1 MLNKLWRKVFCGG
14 KTFYW
19 IKKKKLLLVE
29 TTVSYSNDDNSRI
42 WGLMHSWQVAEGEL
56 CVNQSLNMLAN
67 VTNDMLA
74 GFALRGGP

>member
-1 MLNKLWRKVFCGG
+1 MLNKLWRKVFVAEKLFIG
-14 KTFYW
+14 F
-19 IKKKKLLLVE
+19 KKKILLLVE
-29 TTVSYSNDDNSRI
+29 TTVSYSNDDSSPI
-42 WGLMHSWQVAEGEL
+42 WVLMHSWQVADGEL